1 MSHGSPNIPTAVP
14 LGKDVSYPKGYD
26 ASLLFPMP
34 RLDARLTLGLTSL
47 PSSATTLLGALPFK
61 GFDLWNAYEL
71 SWLNAKGLPKVALLR
86 LKVPCT
92 SPNIIESKSFKLYLN
107 SFNQT
112 RFETVHHVFDLL
124 RNDLALAL
132 DAEIELELV
141 GPDQFANEK
150 IAEFIGVDL
159 DKLDVEIDCYQPDAA
174 LLKLQGDASETIGAE
189 EIASVHDAARAS
201 AITGS
206 IGSVAINATV
216 NALDTLDK
224 RGQAKI
230 ERTSISEK
238 VFSRLLKSNCPV
250 TDQPDWACIQ
260 IEYTGPAIDH
270 ASLLKYIVSYRMHN
284 GFHEH
289 CVEKIFVD
297 ILKQC
302 SPTSLSVYA
311 RYTRRGGLDI
321 NPWRA
326 TFDAKP
332 PTLGRSARQ

>member
-14 LGKDVSYPKGYD
+14 LGKEVSYPKGYD
-26 ASLLFPMP
+26 SSLLFPMP
-34 RLDARLTLGLTSL
+34 RLDARLTLGLASL
-47 PSSATTLLGALPFK
+47 PPSTTTMPGSLPFK

-92 SPNIIESKSFKLYLN
+92 SPNIIESKSLKLYLN
-107 SFNQT
+107 SLNQT

-124 RNDLALAL
+124 RKDLSQAIG
-132 DAEIELELV
+132 AEVDFELV
-141 GPDQFANEK
+141 GSDQFANET
-150 IAEFIGVDL
+150 ISEFAGVDL
-159 DKLDVEIDCYQPDAA
+159 DKLDVEIDCYQPDA
-174 LLKLQGDASETIGAE
+174 TILTQ
-189 EIASVHDAARAS
+189 S
-201 AITGS
+201 
-206 IGSVAINATV
+206 
-216 NALDTLDK
+216 
-224 RGQAKI
+224 KI
-230 ERTSISEK
+230 EQASISET

-270 ASLLKYIVSYRMHN
+270 SSLLKYIVSYRMHN

-302 SPTSLSVYA
+302 APTSLSVYA

-326 TFDAKP
+326 TFDCQP
-332 PTLGRSARQ
+332 PAIGRSARQ

>member
-1 MSHGSPNIPTAVP
+1 MSHGSPNIPVAVP

-26 ASLLFPMP
+26 ASLLFPMS

-47 PSSATTLLGALPFK
+47 PGAATTMSGELPFK

-92 SPNIIESKSFKLYLN
+92 SPNIIESKSLKLYLN

-112 RFETVHHVFDLL
+112 RFETVHHVFDRL
-124 RNDLALAL
+124 RKDLALAIG
-132 DAEIELELV
+132 AELELELV

-150 IAEFIGVDL
+150 IAEFIGTDL
-159 DKLDVEIDCYQPDAA
+159 DKLDVAIDCYQPDTAI
-174 LLKLQGDASETIGAE
+174 LKLQGATSETIGAE
-189 EIASVHDAARAS
+189 EIASVHDAARAG
-201 AITGS
+201 ARTGS

-216 NALDTLDK
+216 NALDALDK
-224 RGQAKI
+224 RGQAKV
-230 ERTSISEK
+230 ECTSISEK
-238 VFSRLLKSNCPV
+238 VFSRLLKPNCPV

>member
-14 LGKDVSYPKGYD
+14 LGKEVSYPQGYD

-34 RLDARLTLGLTSL
+34 RVDARRTLGLASL
-47 PSSATTLLGALPFK
+47 PSLAKAAGDLPFQ

-92 SPNIIESKSFKLYLN
+92 STYIIESKSFKLYLN

-112 RFETVHHVFDLL
+112 RFETVHHVFDHL
-124 RNDLALAL
+124 RRDLAQASG
-132 DAEIELELV
+132 AELELELV
-141 GPDQFANEK
+141 GSDQFSNEN
-150 IAEFIGVDL
+150 IVEFAGVDL

-174 LLKLQGDASETIGAE
+174 ILKLKQA
-189 EIASVHDAARAS
+189 
-201 AITGS
+201 
-206 IGSVAINATV
+206 
-216 NALDTLDK
+216 ALDKGHQLT
-224 RGQAKI
+224 G
-230 ERTSISEK
+230 EGSSVSEK

-250 TDQPDWACIQ
+250 TAQPDWACIE

-270 ASLLKYIVSYRMHN
+270 TSLLKYIVSYRMHN

-302 SPTSLSVYA
+302 APSSLSVYA

-326 TFDAKP
+326 TLDVKP
-332 PTLGRSARQ
+332 PVLGRSARQ

>member
-1 MSHGSPNIPTAVP
+1 MRDAGLAMKTGSPNIPLAVP
-14 LGKDVSYPKGYD
+14 LGKEVAYPKGYD
-26 ASLLFPMP
+26 SSLLFPMP
-34 RLDARLTLGLTSL
+34 RADARLTLKIPTDGGVAAAQSERI
-47 PSSATTLLGALPFK
+47 LPFT
-61 GFDLWNAYEL
+61 GFDLWNAYEV
-71 SWLNAKGLPKVALLR
+71 SWLNAKGLPKVVLLR

-92 SPNIIESKSFKLYLN
+92 SPNIVESKSLKLYLN

-112 RFETVHHVFDLL
+112 RFDTVHQVFERL
-124 RNDLALAL
+124 RTDLAQAL
-132 DAEIELELV
+132 GAELELELV

-150 IAEFIGVDL
+150 IHEFTGVDL
-159 DKLDVEIDCYQPDAA
+159 DKLDIEIDCYEPDASI
-174 LLKLQGDASETIGAE
+174 LKPQAGKLTQACPEVSE
-189 EIASVHDAARAS
+189 R
-201 AITGS
+201 
-206 IGSVAINATV
+206 
-216 NALDTLDK
+216 L
-224 RGQAKI
+224 
-230 ERTSISEK
+230 
-238 VFSRLLKSNCPV
+238 FSRLLKSNCPV

-302 SPTSLSVYA
+302 APSSLSVYA

-326 TFDAKP
+326 TFDVKP
-332 PTLGRSARQ
+332 PSIGRSARQ

>member
-1 MSHGSPNIPTAVP
+1 MSHGSPNIPQAVP
-14 LGKDVSYPKGYD
+14 LGKEVSYPKGYD

-47 PSSATTLLGALPFK
+47 PASSTTLPGALPFK

-71 SWLNAKGLPKVALLR
+71 SWLNAKGLPKVVLLR

-92 SPNIIESKSFKLYLN
+92 SPSIIESKSLKLYLN

-124 RNDLALAL
+124 RKDLALAL
-132 DAEIELELV
+132 GAELELELV
-141 GPDQFANEK
+141 GPDQFANET
-150 IAEFIGVDL
+150 IAEFVGDDL

-174 LLKLQGDASETIGAE
+174 ILKLKY
-189 EIASVHDAARAS
+189 
-201 AITGS
+201 GS
-206 IGSVAINATV
+206 
-216 NALDTLDK
+216 LDPK
-224 RGQAKI
+224 RG
-230 ERTSISEK
+230 SISET

-250 TDQPDWACIQ
+250 TDQPDWACIEIQ
-260 IEYTGPAIDH
+260 YTGPAIDH
-270 ASLLKYIVSYRMHN
+270 ASLLRYIVSYRMHN

-302 SPTSLSVYA
+302 APTSLSVYA

-326 TFDAKP
+326 TVDVKP
-332 PTLGRSARQ
+332 PTIGRSARQ

>member
-1 MSHGSPNIPTAVP
+1 MSHGSPNIPQAVP
-14 LGKDVSYPKGYD
+14 LGKEVSYPKGYD

-47 PSSATTLLGALPFK
+47 PASSTTLPGALPFK

-71 SWLNAKGLPKVALLR
+71 SWLNAKGLPKVVLLR

-92 SPNIIESKSFKLYLN
+92 SPSIIESKSLKLYLN

-124 RNDLALAL
+124 RKDFALAL
-132 DAEIELELV
+132 GAELELELV
-141 GPDQFANEK
+141 GPDQFANET
-150 IAEFIGVDL
+150 IAEFVGDDL

-174 LLKLQGDASETIGAE
+174 ILKLKY
-189 EIASVHDAARAS
+189 
-201 AITGS
+201 GS
-206 IGSVAINATV
+206 
-216 NALDTLDK
+216 LDPK
-224 RGQAKI
+224 RG
-230 ERTSISEK
+230 SISET

-250 TDQPDWACIQ
+250 TDQPDWACIEIQ
-260 IEYTGPAIDH
+260 YTGPAIDH
-270 ASLLKYIVSYRMHN
+270 ASLLRYIVSYRMHN

-302 SPTSLSVYA
+302 APTSLSVYA

-326 TFDAKP
+326 TVDVKP
-332 PTLGRSARQ
+332 PTIGRSARQ

>member
-1 MSHGSPNIPTAVP
+1 MSHGSPNIPEAVP

-34 RLDARLTLGLTSL
+34 RLDARRTLGLANL
-47 PSSATTLLGALPFK
+47 PSQAKASNDLPFK
-61 GFDLWNAYEL
+61 GFDLWSAYEL
-71 SWLNAKGLPKVALLR
+71 SWLNTKGLPKVALLR

-132 DAEIELELV
+132 DAEVELELV
-141 GPDQFANEK
+141 GPDQFSNEK
-150 IAEFIGVDL
+150 IAEFSGIDL

-174 LLKLQGDASETIGAE
+174 ILTLVNSSDAVAN
-189 EIASVHDAARAS
+189 S
-201 AITGS
+201 AQS
-206 IGSVAINATV
+206 KS
-216 NALDTLDK
+216 K
-224 RGQAKI
+224 
-230 ERTSISEK
+230 RTSVSEK

-250 TDQPDWACIQ
+250 TDQPDWACVQIQ
-260 IEYTGPAIDH
+260 YTGPAIDH
-270 ASLLKYIVSYRMHN
+270 ASLLKYIVSYRMHH

-289 CVEKIFVD
+289 CVEKIFMD

-302 SPTSLSVYA
+302 APTSLSVYA

-326 TFDAKP
+326 TVDVTP
-332 PTLGRSARQ
+332 PVIGRSARQ

>member
-14 LGKDVSYPKGYD
+14 LGKEVSYPQGYD

-34 RLDARLTLGLTSL
+34 RVDARRTLGLASL
-47 PSSATTLLGALPFK
+47 PSLAKAAGDLPFQ

-92 SPNIIESKSFKLYLN
+92 SPYIIESKSFKLYLN

-112 RFETVHHVFDLL
+112 RFETVHHVFDHL
-124 RNDLALAL
+124 RRDLAQASG
-132 DAEIELELV
+132 AELELELV
-141 GPDQFANEK
+141 GPDQFSNEN
-150 IAEFIGVDL
+150 IVEFAGVDL

-174 LLKLQGDASETIGAE
+174 ILKLK
-189 EIASVHDAARAS
+189 RA
-201 AITGS
+201 
-206 IGSVAINATV
+206 
-216 NALDTLDK
+216 ALDNGHQLT
-224 RGQAKI
+224 G
-230 ERTSISEK
+230 EGSSVSEK

-250 TDQPDWACIQ
+250 TDQPDWACIE
-260 IEYTGPAIDH
+260 IEYTGSAIDH
-270 ASLLKYIVSYRMHN
+270 TSLLKYIVSYRMHN

-302 SPTSLSVYA
+302 APSSLSVYA

-326 TFDAKP
+326 TLDVKP
-332 PTLGRSARQ
+332 PVLGRSARQ

>member
-1 MSHGSPNIPTAVP
+1 VSHGSPNIPTAVP
-14 LGKDVSYPKGYD
+14 LGKEVSYPKGYD
-26 ASLLFPMP
+26 ASLLFPMS
-34 RLDARLTLGLTSL
+34 RLDARRTLGLASL
-47 PSSATTLLGALPFK
+47 PASSTTLPGALPFQ

-86 LKVPCT
+86 LKVPCN
-92 SPNIIESKSFKLYLN
+92 SPNIIESKSLKLYLN

-124 RNDLALAL
+124 RKDLALAL
-132 DAEIELELV
+132 GAKLELELV
-141 GPDQFANEK
+141 GPDQFANET
-150 IAEFIGVDL
+150 ITEFAGVDL
-159 DKLDVEIDCYQPDAA
+159 DKLDVEIDCYQPD
-174 LLKLQGDASETIGAE
+174 LTILKLKD
-189 EIASVHDAARAS
+189 D
-201 AITGS
+201 
-206 IGSVAINATV
+206 
-216 NALDTLDK
+216 ALDPK
-224 RGQAKI
+224 RG
-230 ERTSISEK
+230 SISET

-260 IEYTGPAIDH
+260 IQYTGPAIDH

-302 SPTSLSVYA
+302 APTSLSVYA

-326 TFDAKP
+326 TLDVKP

>member
-1 MSHGSPNIPTAVP
+1 MSHGSPNIPIAVP

-34 RLDARLTLGLTSL
+34 RLDARRTLGLADL
-47 PSSATTLLGALPFK
+47 PSQAKAASDLPFK

-124 RNDLALAL
+124 RNDLALVL

-141 GPDQFANEK
+141 GPDQFSNEK
-150 IAEFIGVDL
+150 IAEFSGIDL
-159 DKLDVEIDCYQPDAA
+159 DKLDVEIDGYQPEAA
-174 LLKLQGDASETIGAE
+174 ILKLVNSSGAVANSAQSNTE
-189 EIASVHDAARAS
+189 NTSV
-201 AITGS
+201 
-206 IGSVAINATV
+206 
-216 NALDTLDK
+216 
-224 RGQAKI
+224 
-230 ERTSISEK
+230 SEK

-260 IEYTGPAIDH
+260 IQYTGPAIDH

-302 SPTSLSVYA
+302 TPTSLSVYA

-326 TFDAKP
+326 TVDV
-332 PTLGRSARQ
+332 TLPNIGRSARQ

>member
-26 ASLLFPMP
+26 ASLLFPMS
-34 RLDARLTLGLTSL
+34 RLSARRTLGLADL
-47 PSSATTLLGALPFK
+47 PSQARAPNDLPFK
-61 GFDLWNAYEL
+61 GFDLWNAYEV

-141 GPDQFANEK
+141 GPDQFSNEK
-150 IAEFIGVDL
+150 IAEFSGVDL
-159 DKLDVEIDCYQPDAA
+159 DKLDVEIDCYQPEAA
-174 LLKLQGDASETIGAE
+174 ILKLVNSSEAVANSAQSNTKHT
-189 EIASVHDAARAS
+189 SV
-201 AITGS
+201 
-206 IGSVAINATV
+206 
-216 NALDTLDK
+216 
-224 RGQAKI
+224 
-230 ERTSISEK
+230 SEK

-260 IEYTGPAIDH
+260 IQYTGPAIDH

-302 SPTSLSVYA
+302 APTSLSVYA

-326 TFDAKP
+326 TVDVIP
-332 PTLGRSARQ
+332 PEIGRSARQ

>member
-1 MSHGSPNIPTAVP
+1 MKSGSPNIPLEVP
-14 LGKDVSYPKGYD
+14 LGKEVPYPKGYD

-34 RLDARLTLGLTSL
+34 RADARLTLQIQTGGGVAAAQSERM
-47 PSSATTLLGALPFK
+47 LPFT
-61 GFDLWNAYEL
+61 GFDLWNAYEV
-71 SWLNAKGLPKVALLR
+71 SWLNAKGLPKVVLLR

-92 SPNIIESKSFKLYLN
+92 SPNIVESKSLKLYLN

-112 RFETVHHVFDLL
+112 RFDTVHHVFERL
-124 RNDLALAL
+124 RTDLAKAL
-132 DAEIELELV
+132 GAELELELV

-150 IAEFIGVDL
+150 IHEFTGIDL
-159 DKLDVEIDCYQPDAA
+159 DKLDIEIDCYEPDASI
-174 LLKLQGDASETIGAE
+174 LKPQAGKLANACPEVSE
-189 EIASVHDAARAS
+189 R
-201 AITGS
+201 
-206 IGSVAINATV
+206 
-216 NALDTLDK
+216 L
-224 RGQAKI
+224 
-230 ERTSISEK
+230 
-238 VFSRLLKSNCPV
+238 FSRLLKSNCPV

-297 ILKQC
+297 IHKQC
-302 SPTSLSVYA
+302 APSSLSVYA

-326 TFDAKP
+326 TFDVKP
-332 PTLGRSARQ
+332 PSVGRSARQ

>member
-14 LGKDVSYPKGYD
+14 LGKDVSYPTGYD
-26 ASLLFPMP
+26 ASLLFPML
-34 RLDARLTLGLTSL
+34 RIDARRTLGLAGL
-47 PSSATTLLGALPFK
+47 PGEATTASVLPFQ

-92 SPNIIESKSFKLYLN
+92 SPNIVESKSFKLYLN

-124 RNDLALAL
+124 RKDLALAL
-132 DAEIELELV
+132 GAEIELELV
-141 GPDQFANEK
+141 GADQFANET
-150 IAEFIGVDL
+150 IAEFVGVDL
-159 DKLDVEIDCYQPDAA
+159 DKLDVEIDCYQPDAS
-174 LLKLQGDASETIGAE
+174 LLKLQGDTSKTAVASEQADIKAALN
-189 EIASVHDAARAS
+189 ASDAPDTS
-201 AITGS
+201 A
-206 IGSVAINATV
+206 
-216 NALDTLDK
+216 
-224 RGQAKI
+224 QPKI
-230 ERTSISEK
+230 EPTSISET

-250 TDQPDWACIQ
+250 TDQPDWACIEIQ
-260 IEYTGPAIDH
+260 YKGPAIDH

-289 CVEKIFVD
+289 CVEKIFID

-326 TFDAKP
+326 TVDVKP

>member
-1 MSHGSPNIPTAVP
+1 MSHGSPNIPQAVP

-47 PSSATTLLGALPFK
+47 PASSTTLPSALPFQ

-92 SPNIIESKSFKLYLN
+92 SPNIVESKSLKLYLN

-112 RFETVHHVFDLL
+112 RFETVHHVFDLF
-124 RNDLALAL
+124 RKDLARAIGVEV
-132 DAEIELELV
+132 DLELV
-141 GPDQFANEK
+141 GPDQFSNET
-150 IAEFIGVDL
+150 IAEFDGVDL
-159 DKLDVEIDCYQPDAA
+159 DKLDVEIDCYQPDAS
-174 LLKLQGDASETIGAE
+174 LLKLQCDASKTAVAGE
-189 EIASVHDAARAS
+189 EADSKAALNASDASGTRSQPKIAH
-201 AITGS
+201 
-206 IGSVAINATV
+206 
-216 NALDTLDK
+216 
-224 RGQAKI
+224 
-230 ERTSISEK
+230 TSISET

-250 TDQPDWACIQ
+250 TDQPDWACIEIQ
-260 IEYTGPAIDH
+260 YTGSAIDH

-302 SPTSLSVYA
+302 APTSLAVYA

-326 TFDAKP
+326 TFDCNP
-332 PTLGRSARQ
+332 PKIGRSARQ

>member
-34 RLDARLTLGLTSL
+34 RLDARRTLGLAGV
-47 PSSATTLLGALPFK
+47 PSQVTAASDLPFK

-92 SPNIIESKSFKLYLN
+92 SPYIIESKSFELYLN

-124 RNDLALAL
+124 RNDLARALA
-132 DAEIELELV
+132 AEIELELV
-141 GPDQFANEK
+141 GPDQFANET
-150 IAEFIGVDL
+150 IAEFVGVDL
-159 DKLDVEIDCYQPDAA
+159 DKLDVAIDCYVPDAA
-174 LLKLQGDASETIGAE
+174 LLKLTGEASKMAVASGATD
-189 EIASVHDAARAS
+189 IQAPLNVSHAQPTS
-201 AITGS
+201 AEPNVLG
-206 IGSVAINATV
+206 
-216 NALDTLDK
+216 
-224 RGQAKI
+224 
-230 ERTSISEK
+230 TSISET

-270 ASLLKYIVSYRMHN
+270 TSLLKYIVSYRMHN

-326 TFDAKP
+326 TFDVTP
-332 PTLGRSARQ
+332 PALGRSARQ

>member
-26 ASLLFPMP
+26 ASWLFPMP

-47 PSSATTLLGALPFK
+47 PSSATTLPSALPFK

-150 IAEFIGVDL
+150 IAEFSGVDL
-159 DKLDVEIDCYQPDAA
+159 AKLDVEIACYQPDAA
-174 LLKLQGDASETIGAE
+174 ILKLQGDIS
-189 EIASVHDAARAS
+189 
-201 AITGS
+201 
-206 IGSVAINATV
+206 ATV
-216 NALDTLDK
+216 GAAETA
-224 RGQAKI
+224 GVV

-260 IEYTGPAIDH
+260 IEYTGPAINH

-326 TFDAKP
+326 TVDVKP
-332 PTLGRSARQ
+332 PAIGRSARQ

>member
-1 MSHGSPNIPTAVP
+1 MSHGSPNIPQAVP

-34 RLDARLTLGLTSL
+34 RLDARLTLGLTTLPASSLTL
-47 PSSATTLLGALPFK
+47 PSALPFQ

-92 SPNIIESKSFKLYLN
+92 SPNIVESKSLKLYLN

-124 RNDLALAL
+124 RKDLALAL
-132 DAEIELELV
+132 GAELELELV
-141 GPDQFANEK
+141 GPDQFANET
-150 IAEFIGVDL
+150 ITEFAGVDL

-174 LLKLQGDASETIGAE
+174 ILKLKYD
-189 EIASVHDAARAS
+189 
-201 AITGS
+201 
-206 IGSVAINATV
+206 
-216 NALDTLDK
+216 ALDPK
-224 RGQAKI
+224 RG
-230 ERTSISEK
+230 SISET

-260 IEYTGPAIDH
+260 IQYTGPAIDH

-289 CVEKIFVD
+289 CVEKIFID

-302 SPTSLSVYA
+302 SPTTLSVYA

-326 TFDAKP
+326 TFDVKP
-332 PTLGRSARQ
+332 PTIARSARQ

>member
-1 MSHGSPNIPTAVP
+1 MSHGSPNIPQAVP

-34 RLDARLTLGLTSL
+34 RLDARLTLGLTTLPASSL
-47 PSSATTLLGALPFK
+47 TLPGALPFQ

-92 SPNIIESKSFKLYLN
+92 SPNIVESKSLKLYLN

-124 RNDLALAL
+124 RKDLALAL
-132 DAEIELELV
+132 GAELELELV
-141 GPDQFANEK
+141 GPDQFANET
-150 IAEFIGVDL
+150 IAEFVGVDL
-159 DKLDVEIDCYQPDAA
+159 DKLDVEIDGYQPDPTI
-174 LLKLQGDASETIGAE
+174 LKLKYD
-189 EIASVHDAARAS
+189 
-201 AITGS
+201 
-206 IGSVAINATV
+206 
-216 NALDTLDK
+216 ALDPK
-224 RGQAKI
+224 RG
-230 ERTSISEK
+230 SISET

-250 TDQPDWACIQ
+250 TDQPDWACIEIQ
-260 IEYTGPAIDH
+260 YTGQAIDH

-302 SPTSLSVYA
+302 SPTTLSVYA

-326 TFDAKP
+326 TFDIKP
-332 PTLGRSARQ
+332 PTIGRSARQ

>member
-1 MSHGSPNIPTAVP
+1 MSNGSPNSPGARP
-14 LGKDVSYPKGYD
+14 LGKEVSYPTGYD

-34 RLDARLTLGLTSL
+34 RLDARKTLGLEAL
-47 PSSATTLLGALPFK
+47 PHLRADAAGDLPFK

-112 RFETVHHVFDLL
+112 RFETVHHVFDHL
-124 RNDLALAL
+124 RRDLAQAIG
-132 DAEIELELV
+132 AELELEFV
-141 GPDQFANEK
+141 GPDQFSNEK
-150 IAEFIGVDL
+150 SYEFSGTDL

-174 LLKLQGDASETIGAE
+174 IIKLKQDAS
-189 EIASVHDAARAS
+189 D
-201 AITGS
+201 
-206 IGSVAINATV
+206 
-216 NALDTLDK
+216 
-224 RGQAKI
+224 QANRK
-230 ERTSISEK
+230 SDNVSEK

-250 TDQPDWACIQ
+250 TDQPDWACIE
-260 IEYTGPAIDH
+260 IEYTGPAIEH
-270 ASLLKYIVSYRMHN
+270 ASLLKYIVSYRLHN

-289 CVEKIFVD
+289 CVEKIFID
-297 ILKQC
+297 ILQQC
-302 SPTSLSVYA
+302 SPISLSVYA

-326 TFDAKP
+326 TFDFKP
-332 PTLGRSARQ
+332 PAIGRSARQ

>member
-1 MSHGSPNIPTAVP
+1 VSHGSPNIPTAVP

-34 RLDARLTLGLTSL
+34 RIDARRTLGLAGL
-47 PSSATTLLGALPFK
+47 PGEATTASVLPFQ

-92 SPNIIESKSFKLYLN
+92 SPNIVESKSFKLYLN

-124 RNDLALAL
+124 RKDLALAL
-132 DAEIELELV
+132 GAEIELELV
-141 GPDQFANEK
+141 GADQFSNET
-150 IAEFIGVDL
+150 ITEFDGVDL

-174 LLKLQGDASETIGAE
+174 LLKLKGDASKTAVASGTAEIKAALNASNAIGTKAQPK
-189 EIASVHDAARAS
+189 IAH
-201 AITGS
+201 
-206 IGSVAINATV
+206 
-216 NALDTLDK
+216 
-224 RGQAKI
+224 
-230 ERTSISEK
+230 TSISET

-260 IEYTGPAIDH
+260 IQYTGPAIDH

-289 CVEKIFVD
+289 CVEKIFID

-302 SPTSLSVYA
+302 APTTLSVYA

-326 TFDAKP
+326 TFDVKP
-332 PTLGRSARQ
+332 PRIGRSARQ

>member
-1 MSHGSPNIPTAVP
+1 MSHGSPNIPIAVP

-34 RLDARLTLGLTSL
+34 RLDARLTLGLPSL
-47 PSSATTLLGALPFK
+47 PGSATTMPGALPFK

-86 LKVPCT
+86 LRVLCT
-92 SPNIIESKSFKLYLN
+92 SPNIIESKSLKLYLN

-124 RNDLALAL
+124 RKDLALAIG
-132 DAEIELELV
+132 AELELELV
-141 GPDQFANEK
+141 GPDQFANES
-150 IAEFIGVDL
+150 INEFAGIDL

-174 LLKLQGDASETIGAE
+174 ILKLKGDASETIVANGSAD
-189 EIASVHDAARAS
+189 IKLAANASDAS
-201 AITGS
+201 DIK
-206 IGSVAINATV
+206 
-216 NALDTLDK
+216 D
-224 RGQAKI
+224 QAQI
-230 ERTSISEK
+230 ERTSISET

-250 TDQPDWACIQ
+250 TDQPDWACIE

-302 SPTSLSVYA
+302 APTSLSVYA

-326 TFDAKP
+326 TADCQP
-332 PTLGRSARQ
+332 PTIGRSARQ

>member
-1 MSHGSPNIPTAVP
+1 MSHGSPNIPQAVP

-34 RLDARLTLGLTSL
+34 RLDARRTLGLTSL
-47 PSSATTLLGALPFK
+47 PASSTTLPGALPFK

-71 SWLNAKGLPKVALLR
+71 SWLNAKGLPKVVLLR

-92 SPNIIESKSFKLYLN
+92 SPSIIESKSLKLYLN

-124 RNDLALAL
+124 RKDLALASG
-132 DAEIELELV
+132 AELELELV
-141 GPDQFANEK
+141 GPDQFANET
-150 IAEFIGVDL
+150 IAEFVGVDL
-159 DKLDVEIDCYQPDAA
+159 DKLDVEIDCYQPDPTI
-174 LLKLQGDASETIGAE
+174 LKLKYD
-189 EIASVHDAARAS
+189 
-201 AITGS
+201 
-206 IGSVAINATV
+206 
-216 NALDTLDK
+216 ALDPK
-224 RGQAKI
+224 RG
-230 ERTSISEK
+230 SISET

-260 IEYTGPAIDH
+260 IQYTGPAIDH

-326 TFDAKP
+326 TVDVKP

>member
-1 MSHGSPNIPTAVP
+1 MSHGSPNIPIAVP
-14 LGKDVSYPKGYD
+14 LGKDVAYPKGYD

-47 PSSATTLLGALPFK
+47 PSSATTLSSALPFK

-71 SWLNAKGLPKVALLR
+71 SWLNPKGLPKVALLR

-92 SPNIIESKSFKLYLN
+92 SPNIIESKSLKLYLN

-124 RNDLALAL
+124 RKDLALAIG
-132 DAEIELELV
+132 AELELELV

-150 IAEFIGVDL
+150 IAEFSGVDL

-174 LLKLQGDASETIGAE
+174 ILKLQGDISATVGAE
-189 EIASVHDAARAS
+189 ETAGV
-201 AITGS
+201 
-206 IGSVAINATV
+206 V
-216 NALDTLDK
+216 
-224 RGQAKI
+224 

-260 IEYTGPAIDH
+260 IEYTGPVINH
-270 ASLLKYIVSYRMHN
+270 ASLLKYIVSYRLHN

-326 TFDAKP
+326 TFDVKP
-332 PTLGRSARQ
+332 PAIGRSARQ

>member
-1 MSHGSPNIPTAVP
+1 
-14 LGKDVSYPKGYD
+14 
-26 ASLLFPMP
+26 MP

-47 PSSATTLLGALPFK
+47 PASSTTMPGALPFK

-86 LKVPCT
+86 LKVPCI
-92 SPNIIESKSFKLYLN
+92 SPNIIESKSLKLYLN

-124 RNDLALAL
+124 RKDLALAL
-132 DAEIELELV
+132 GAELELELV

-150 IAEFIGVDL
+150 IAEFVGVDL

-174 LLKLQGDASETIGAE
+174 LLKLKGDASKTAVASGAA
-189 EIASVHDAARAS
+189 EIKAALNVSDAPGTS
-201 AITGS
+201 A
-206 IGSVAINATV
+206 
-216 NALDTLDK
+216 
-224 RGQAKI
+224 QPKI
-230 ERTSISEK
+230 ARTSISET

-260 IEYTGPAIDH
+260 IQYTGPAIDH

-302 SPTSLSVYA
+302 APTSLSVYA

-326 TFDAKP
+326 TFDVKP
-332 PTLGRSARQ
+332 PRIGRSARQ

>member
-1 MSHGSPNIPTAVP
+1 MSHGSPNIHTAVP
-14 LGKDVSYPKGYD
+14 LGKDVSYPTGYD

-34 RLDARLTLGLTSL
+34 RIDARRTLGLAGL
-47 PSSATTLLGALPFK
+47 PGEATTASVLPFQ

-92 SPNIIESKSFKLYLN
+92 SPNIVESKSFKLYLN

-124 RNDLALAL
+124 RKDLALAL
-132 DAEIELELV
+132 GAEIELELV
-141 GPDQFANEK
+141 GADQFANET
-150 IAEFIGVDL
+150 IAEFVGVDL
-159 DKLDVEIDCYQPDAA
+159 DKLDVEIDCYQPDAS
-174 LLKLQGDASETIGAE
+174 LLKLQGDTSKTAVASEQADIKAALN
-189 EIASVHDAARAS
+189 ASDAPDTS
-201 AITGS
+201 A
-206 IGSVAINATV
+206 
-216 NALDTLDK
+216 
-224 RGQAKI
+224 QPKI
-230 ERTSISEK
+230 EPTSISET

-250 TDQPDWACIQ
+250 TDQPDWACIEIQ
-260 IEYTGPAIDH
+260 YKGPAIDH

-326 TFDAKP
+326 TVDVKP

>member
-1 MSHGSPNIPTAVP
+1 MSHGSPNIPIAVP
-14 LGKDVSYPKGYD
+14 LGKDVAYPKGYD

-47 PSSATTLLGALPFK
+47 PGSAITLPGALPFK

-92 SPNIIESKSFKLYLN
+92 SPNIIESKSLKLYLN

-124 RNDLALAL
+124 RKDLALAIG
-132 DAEIELELV
+132 AELELELV

-150 IAEFIGVDL
+150 IAEFGGVDL

-174 LLKLQGDASETIGAE
+174 ILKLKGDTLATTESG
-189 EIASVHDAARAS
+189 EIAGV
-201 AITGS
+201 
-206 IGSVAINATV
+206 V
-216 NALDTLDK
+216 
-224 RGQAKI
+224 
-230 ERTSISEK
+230 ERTHISEK

-250 TDQPDWACIQ
+250 TDQPDWACIE
-260 IEYTGPAIDH
+260 IEYTGQAIDH

-326 TFDAKP
+326 TFDVKP
-332 PTLGRSARQ
+332 PAIGRSARQ